1 MILRYAATIIVTLAS
16 TTAPAADFVLMKNG
30 DRLTGEVKQIWNGEV
45 FIEPEYGDEYA
56 IDLDYVAH
64 VETEEP
70 FEVDVRIGQ
79 RIETVVGRLGVTD
92 EGKAA
97 VIDDFGKPLYPLAM
111 VDNVQE
117 IEDFFDWGLRTDF
130 SVNVAEGNTETS
142 SSRLNI
148 YGEMTVGEH
157 HHELSLSRDEQRVN
171 NNLEKDQS
179 QVWYRDTW
187 TYSDRWFVRGGASWT
202 RDPIRDLDQR
212 TRIFVGPGY
221 HIFDDSKR
229 RLNISAG
236 PEFFNE
242 EIAGVS
248 DRSTGLK
255 VMLDY
260 QQLFM
265 QDDLVIY
272 YSTDYTKIYKGRENN
287 IFEID
292 LGFRYD
298 VTDDIY
304 MSLSGTYDYET
315 NPAEGQK
322 NEDITYLV
330 GVGIE
335 LD

>member
-1 MILRYAATIIVTLAS
+1 MQRLIVTLVFACLAT
-16 TTAPAADFVLMKNG
+16 TTAVAQDVVVMKNG
-30 DRLTGEVKQIWNGEV
+30 DRISGEVKQIWNEEV

-56 IDLDYVAH
+56 IEMEYVAY
-64 VETEEP
+64 VETAEP
-70 FEVDVRIGQ
+70 FEVDIRIGR
-79 RIETVVGRLGVTD
+79 RIESINGRLGQTED
-92 EGKAA
+92 GKAA
-97 VIDDFGKPLYPLAM
+97 VLDDSGEPVYPLAM
-111 VDNVQE
+111 IDNIQE
-117 IEDFFDWGLRTDF
+117 IEDFFDWGVRTDF
-130 SVNVAEGNTETS
+130 SVNVSEGNTETS

-148 YGEMTVGEH
+148 SAEMTVGEH
-157 HHELSLSRDEQRVN
+157 HHELVLTRDEQRVN
-171 NNLEKDQS
+171 NELEKDQN
-179 QVWYRDTW
+179 QIGYRDTW
-187 TYSDRWFVRGGASWT
+187 TYTDKWFIRAGASWT

-212 TRIFVGPGY
+212 TRIFLGPGY

-229 RLNISAG
+229 RLNVSAG
-236 PEFFNE
+236 PEYFNE
-242 EIAGVS
+242 TIAGVT

-265 QDDLVIY
+265 KDDLVIY
-272 YSTDYTKIYKGRENN
+272 YSTDYTRVYQGRENK

-292 LGFRYD
+292 AGFRFD

-315 NPAEGQK
+315 NPAEGQR
-322 NEDITYLV
+322 NEDITYLI

>member
-1 MILRYAATIIVTLAS
+1 
-16 TTAPAADFVLMKNG
+16 MKNG
-30 DRLTGEVKQIWNGEV
+30 DRISGEVKQIWNGEV

-56 IDLDYVAH
+56 VEMEYVAY
-64 VETEEP
+64 VETAEP
-70 FEVDVRIGQ
+70 FEVDIRIGQ
-79 RIETVVGRLGVTD
+79 RIEPVVGRLGRSED
-92 EGKAA
+92 GKAA
-97 VIDDFGKPLYPLAM
+97 VLDESGKPVYPQSM
-111 VDNVQE
+111 IDNVLE
-117 IEDFFDWGLRTDF
+117 IDDFFDWGFRTDF
-130 SVNVAEGNTETS
+130 SVNVSEGNTETS
-142 SSRLNI
+142 SSRLNVF
-148 YGEMTVGEH
+148 GDLTVGKH
-157 HHELSLSRDEQRVN
+157 FHELLLSRDEQRVN

-179 QVWYRDTW
+179 QVAYRDTW

-212 TRIFVGPGY
+212 TRVFVGPGY

-229 RLNISAG
+229 RLNVSLG
-236 PEFFNE
+236 PELFNE
-242 EIAGVS
+242 EIAGVTE
-248 DRSTGLK
+248 RSRGIK

-265 QDDLVIY
+265 KDDLVVY
-272 YSTDYTKIYKGRENN
+272 YSTDFTRVYDGRRNK

-292 LGFRYD
+292 LGFRFD

-304 MSLSGTYDYET
+304 VNLSGTYDYES